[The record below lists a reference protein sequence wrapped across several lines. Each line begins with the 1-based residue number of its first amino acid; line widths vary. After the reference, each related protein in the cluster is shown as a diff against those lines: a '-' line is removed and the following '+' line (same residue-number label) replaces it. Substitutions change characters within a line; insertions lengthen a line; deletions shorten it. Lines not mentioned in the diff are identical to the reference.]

1 MGPGRPPMPAQDSRR
16 SMPPTFMIPAM
27 PMFMDVH
34 EPLGD
39 ATEEDIAAA
48 HERDLEVQDKYGVRF
63 LSYWFN
69 GPGQAGYC
77 LVDAPD
83 TESLKACHKEAHG
96 LMPHNIISVDK
107 PSLAAFLGDW
117 ESAPTDRALVAGP
130 GSEPDTGLRA
140 IMFTDI
146 EGSTAIS
153 TELGDDAAFEA
164 VRTHDSIVRGCL
176 AEHGGREI
184 KHTGDGILAS
194 FTSVTGAV
202 KVGIAIQQR
211 TKDDPNLAI
220 KVGIS
225 AGEPVTTSEDI
236 YGAAV
241 NLAARICAQA
251 AGGQTLAAS
260 TVRDL
265 SIGKG
270 GEFTDMGFIELK
282 GFPEP
287 VRLYEVGG
295 HN

>member
-1 MGPGRPPMPAQDSRR
+1 
-16 SMPPTFMIPAM
+16 
-27 PMFMDVH
+27 MFMDVH
-34 EPLGD
+34 DNLGD
-39 ATEEDIAAA
+39 ATEEDLAAA
-48 HERDLEVQDKYGVRF
+48 HERDLEMQDEYGVRF

-69 GPGQAGYC
+69 GPGESGYC
-77 LVDAPD
+77 LVEAP
-83 TESLKACHKEAHG
+83 TPEALKACHKASHG
-96 LMPHNIISVDK
+96 LMPHNIIEVGK

-117 ESAPTDRALVAGP
+117 ESAPTDRAVVDGP
-130 GSEPDTGLRA
+130 GSDLDTGLRA

-146 EGSTAIS
+146 EGSTGIS

-164 VRTHDSIVRGCL
+164 VRAHDAIVRGCL

-202 KVGIAIQQR
+202 QAGVAIQQR
-211 TKDDPNLAI
+211 TKEAPDLAI
-220 KVGIS
+220 KIGIS

-270 GEFTDMGFIELK
+270 GEFTDMGSLELK

-295 HN
+295 DG

>member
-1 MGPGRPPMPAQDSRR
+1 MDRIGSRFRLEIHAAPPAA
-16 SMPPTFMIPAM
+16 FMISAM
-27 PMFMDVH
+27 PLFMDVH
-34 EPLGD
+34 DNLGD
-39 ATEEDIAAA
+39 ATEEDMAAA
-48 HERDLEVQDKYGVRF
+48 HERDLAVQDKYDVRF

-69 GPGQAGYC
+69 GPGESGYC
-77 LVDAPD
+77 LVDAPT
-83 TESLKACHKEAHG
+83 TEALKACHKEAHG
-96 LMPHNIISVDK
+96 LMPHNIIGVEK
-107 PSLAAFLGDW
+107 PNLAAFLGDW
-117 ESAPTDRALVAGP
+117 QGAPTDRALVGGP

-146 EGSTAIS
+146 EGSTGIS

-194 FTSVTGAV
+194 FTSVTGSV

-265 SIGKG
+265 CIGKG
-270 GEFTDMGFIELK
+270 GEFTDMGSVELK

-287 VRLYEVGG
+287 IRLYEIGL
-295 HN
+295 HD